1 MSSLL
6 RLHAAAGLGAF
17 LAAMAGLNSGAMSE
31 PVSDS
36 LLAGVKVAER
46 DECAVVKIE
55 FNSRMQYLSNFPQS
69 SGDEL
74 KILFN
79 PIDKGAAARSVVV
92 NHESLRAPSNERAS
106 IHAIEL
112 GLDAQGAAL
121 MVYFRRTVAYRIAP
135 GKDFKS
141 VLIAIP
147 GRRATPTC
155 VPEFNEQAVADGGGM
170 RGTLAPAPRRE
181 LRLDGEELDRLMA
194 DARTALSKNDLD
206 QAVAL
211 LTKVGLS
218 SDDRYAQES
227 KELIGV
233 AREKKGQ
240 LAHAKAEYA
249 EYLKRYPKGAGADRV
264 RARLAA
270 LEQSDKLAFEDFK
283 KRQDEAARKA
293 PAGQRMEDWKGDK
306 KLTVTRFE
314 PKPGDPR
321 PGAAGGWS
329 PVDEKKDPDA
339 WTVTQSG
346 SASVYYNRNQGGRD
360 MFTAPK
366 LQQGWE
372 KENIYQV
379 YQNSLLGTIDYEAR
393 FNNAAYAGA
402 IRFSGSRDQRMLEGQ
417 TDETSVSSLYVDGR
431 LKETGLSSRIGRQS
445 RFTGGVLGRFDG
457 GLVSYQVAEHVKINA
472 VGGAPVERSRDVP
485 FLKGSYFAG
494 VSADVGLTKDLSGS
508 LYVIQQNTA
517 SMLDRQAVGAE
528 LRYVGK
534 QASAFGLADYDVHYR
549 EMNNAIATGTYIM
562 ADKSTIGLNFDYRRS
577 PLIFTTNAMQ
587 GQSAKTL
594 SSLLGIYS
602 KDEIERFAVD
612 RTAQSYTG
620 SASYSYPF
628 NDKLQLNTDLTLTY
642 MSGTRESGGISGSG
656 STGVETYTLAQLTG
670 TSVIVDGD
678 VYTGGVRFADT
689 QMAYRYMLEGSSR
702 YPLAENWR
710 ISPIM
715 RVGYVDYKNDRRT
728 ETHVMPTLRASYY
741 LTRDLMFD
749 FEVGRKWIERQS
761 EKGVEGET
769 ELLIL
774 SGVRYDFHIEK

>member
-6 RLHAAAGLGAF
+6 RLRIAVRLGSFLGA
-17 LAAMAGLNSGAMSE
+17 LVVAQGGALSE
-31 PVSDS
+31 PVSDQ

-55 FNSRMQYLSNFPQS
+55 FNSRMQYLSNFPQA

-112 GLDAQGAAL
+112 GLDAEGAAL
-121 MVYFRRTVAYRIAP
+121 MVYFRRTVSYKIAP

-147 GRRATPTC
+147 GRRASPTC
-155 VPEFNEQAVADGGGM
+155 LPEFNEQAVAEGGGL
-170 RGTLAPAPRRE
+170 RGTLAPAPSPKRE
-181 LRLDGEELDRLMA
+181 LRLDGEELDKLMA
-194 DARTALSKNDLD
+194 DARQALTKNDLD
-206 QAVAL
+206 LAVQL
-211 LTKVGLS
+211 LTKVGMS
-218 SDDRYAQES
+218 ADDRYAQES

-249 EYLKRYPKGAGADRV
+249 EYLKRYPKGQGADRV

-270 LEQSDKLAFEDFK
+270 LEQADKLAFEDFK
-283 KRQDEAARKA
+283 KRQEEAIKKS
-293 PAGQRMEDWKGDK
+293 PTGQRMDDWKGDK

-314 PKPGDPR
+314 PKPG
-321 PGAAGGWS
+321 AAGGWA

-379 YQNSLLGTIDYEAR
+379 YQNSVLGTLDYEAR

-402 IRFSGSRDQRMLEGQ
+402 IRFSGSRDQRMIDNQ
-417 TDETSVSSLYVDGR
+417 IDETSISSLYFDGR
-431 LKETGLSSRIGRQS
+431 LKDSGVSGRIGRQS
-445 RFTGGVLGRFDG
+445 RYSGGTLGRFDG
-457 GLVSYQVAEHVKINA
+457 GLLSYQVAERVKVNV
-472 VGGAPVERSRDVP
+472 VGGAPVERSRDIP
-485 FLKGSYFAG
+485 FLKGSYFGG
-494 VSADVGLTKDLSGS
+494 VSADVAITKDLAGTV
-508 LYVIQQNTA
+508 YAIQQNTS
-517 SMLDRQAVGAE
+517 SMIDRQAIGAE
-528 LRYVGK
+528 LRYVGP
-534 QASAFGLADYDVHYR
+534 SSSMFGLADYDVHYL
-549 EMNNAIATGTYIM
+549 ELNNAIVSGTYIM
-562 ADKSTIGLNFDYRRS
+562 ADKSTVGVNFDYRRS

-587 GQSAKTL
+587 GQSARTL
-594 SSLLGIYS
+594 SSLLGVYT
-602 KDEIERFAVD
+602 KDDIEHFAVD

-620 SASYSYPF
+620 SVSYSYPF
-628 NDKLQLNTDLTLTY
+628 NDKLQFNGDVTTTY
-642 MSGTRESGGISGSG
+642 MSGTAESGGVSGSN
-656 STGVETYTLAQLTG
+656 STGVEVYTLAQLTG
-670 TSVIVDGD
+670 SSVMVDGD
-678 VYTGGVRFADT
+678 VYTAGVRFADT
-689 QMAYRYMLEGSSR
+689 QQAYRYMLEGSSR
-702 YPLAENWR
+702 YPLTENWR
-710 ISPIM
+710 VSPIM
-715 RVGYVDYKNDRRT
+715 RIGYVDYKTDRRT
-728 ETHVMPTLRASYY
+728 ETHLMPTLRASYY

-749 FEVGRKWIERQS
+749 FEVGRKWIER
-761 EKGVEGET
+761 ETTKGVEGET

-774 SGVRYDFHIEK
+774 SGVRYDFHIDK